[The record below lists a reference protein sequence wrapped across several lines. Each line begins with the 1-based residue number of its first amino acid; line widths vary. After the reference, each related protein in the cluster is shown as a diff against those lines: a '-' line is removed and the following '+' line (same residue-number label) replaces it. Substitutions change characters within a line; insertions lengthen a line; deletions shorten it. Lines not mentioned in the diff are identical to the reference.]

1 MDYQKII
8 HMVKSRLHRSL
19 TLLLILCLTVSGIAV
34 LAGCSD
40 PVEKI
45 DDPVPTEELAPE
57 ETEAFDGRFTLYY
70 KNTDGT
76 GLSEY
81 EYKTG
86 TLDSKE
92 LVTELISQ
100 LQKQVEDDPDVMP
113 AVNRDLKLLSLDLS
127 DSGIVN
133 VDFSSEYLDMDIT
146 EEILCRAA
154 LALTLTQMPA
164 VDYVNI
170 TVEMQPLLDERQNV
184 IGRVSGSDFVTTLS
198 GNLYNKQKSTIYLY
212 FAAEDGEGLA
222 MEERTVLFDN
232 TMNME
237 ELVMKILMEGPLDDS
252 LQAVIPKT
260 VSLLNVTVKSGICY
274 VNFDDAFLADTV
286 TMKPELVIYSIV
298 DSLSE
303 LQSVTQVQITVN
315 GASDVMFMD
324 TLSLN
329 QPFTANYEW
338 VNED

>member
-1 MDYQKII
+1 MNILKMIDTLN
-8 HMVKSRLHRSL
+8 SRMRRSL
-19 TLLLILCLTVSGIAV
+19 GLLLVLSLTAALCLAACG
-34 LAGCSD
+34 D
-40 PVEKI
+40 PVEKV

-57 ETEAFDGRFTLYY
+57 ETEAFDGRFTIYY

-81 EYKTG
+81 EYKTE
-86 TLDSKE
+86 TKDPRE
-92 LVTELISQ
+92 LAAELIGQ

-113 AVNRDLKLLSLDLS
+113 AVNRNLKLLSLELTDA
-127 DSGIVN
+127 GIVN
-133 VDFSSEYLDMDIT
+133 IDFSSEYLDMDIT

-170 TVEMQPLLDERQNV
+170 TVEMQPLLDAKQNV

-198 GNLYNKQKSTIYLY
+198 GSLYNKQKSTIYLY

-252 LQAVIPKT
+252 LQEVIPRT

-274 VNFDDAFLADTV
+274 VNFDDAFLTDTAPLR
-286 TMKPELVIYSIV
+286 PELVIYSIV

-303 LQSVTQVQITVN
+303 LQNVTQVQITVN

-324 TLSLN
+324 SLSLN